1 MKNYYGITGIRLY
14 AAQEIDELNAFLA
27 AHDGNIIDIIVTSE
41 DIVIVYKVGEVT
53 EV

>member
-1 MKNYYGITGIRLY
+1 MKNYFGITGIRLY

-27 AHDGNIIDIIVTSE
+27 AHDGNIIDIIFTSE
-41 DIVIVYKVGEVT
+41 GVVIVYKVEEVT